1 MANAALSTPTSP
13 QPFDSMADKPH
24 ELSDT
29 PAPSLPAT
37 RLASLD
43 VYRGLTML
51 LLAFTVPNWGWQEA
65 LAEEHSW
72 LRGFADQVEH
82 ARWWG
87 LTLWDMIQPSFMFMV
102 GVALPYSYA
111 SRRRRGVSDAEL
123 WRHAAYRAL
132 MLVLLGIFL
141 RSVDRSE
148 TFWTLED
155 VVSQIGLGYLPLF
168 WLATQPHRVRV
179 GAFVALLGAAWLLFA
194 LWPIAS
200 PLPEG
205 AVAHFEGFAAH
216 WNESAGPERRFDQ
229 WLLNL
234 PPRSEPFS
242 LNDGGYYTLNFV
254 PSLATMV
261 LGLIAGDRLRVGES
275 ASKLLL
281 WLIGVGT
288 LLLIVGLLLD
298 WSGCCP
304 LVKKIWTPSFGLVSG
319 GLCLLILAALY
330 AIVDLAGWRR
340 WAWPAEVVGRNP
352 LAMYIMTWTLAG
364 WVMANLNTHLGEST
378 FNAFGE
384 NYAPLL
390 GNLAVGFL
398 LWSICW
404 WMDRN
409 KVYVR
414 L

>member
-1 MANAALSTPTSP
+1 
-13 QPFDSMADKPH
+13 MADEPSSPTTDTV
-24 ELSDT
+24 LPPT
-29 PAPSLPAT
+29 PAK

-65 LAEEHSW
+65 LADEHGW
-72 LRGFADQVEH
+72 LRPLADQVEH
-82 ARWWG
+82 AEWWG

-102 GVALPYSYA
+102 GVAVPYSYA
-111 SRRRRGVSDAEL
+111 SRKRRGVSDREL
-123 WRHAAYRAL
+123 WLHATYRAV

-141 RSVDRSE
+141 RSVGESE

-168 WLATQPHRVRV
+168 WLATQSSRMRV
-179 GAFVALLGAAWLLFA
+179 GAIAVLLGVTWLLFA
-194 LWPIAS
+194 LWPIAT

-205 AVAHFEGFAAH
+205 AVAHFEGFEAH
-216 WNESAGPERRFDQ
+216 WNQSAGPERRFDE

-234 PPRSEPFS
+234 PPRSEPFT
-242 LNDGGYYTLNFV
+242 LNEGGYYTLNFL
-254 PSLATMV
+254 PSLATMI
-261 LGLIAGDRLRVGES
+261 LGLIAGDRLRSAKAPGRMLGWLVGVGVS
-275 ASKLLL
+275 LLL
-281 WLIGVGT
+281 
-288 LLLIVGLLLD
+288 VGLLLD
-298 WSGCCP
+298 WSGSCP

-319 GLCLLILAALY
+319 GLCLLILATLY
-330 AIVDLAGWRR
+330 AIVDVAGWRR

-352 LAMYIMTWTLAG
+352 LAMYVMTWTLAG
-364 WVMANLNTHLGEST
+364 WVLANLETHFGASAFNLLGEA
-378 FNAFGE
+378 NG
-384 NYAPLL
+384 PLL
-390 GNLAVGFL
+390 GNLAVGCI

-409 KVYVR
+409 KAYVR